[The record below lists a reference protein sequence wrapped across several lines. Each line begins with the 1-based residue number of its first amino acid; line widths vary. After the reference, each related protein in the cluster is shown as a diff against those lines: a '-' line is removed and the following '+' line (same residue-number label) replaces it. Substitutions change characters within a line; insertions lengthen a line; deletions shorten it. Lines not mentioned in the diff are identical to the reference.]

1 LADKSKGESRTIVLD
16 RNEWEAFVDEVE
28 RLAQVHSKLLARA
41 KEYRNDLSRR
51 QSARWP
57 AYGKTSLASR
67 ILSFFGLR
75 PSATAH
81 GYGMFCPYCG
91 TDAEPGDK
99 FCRICGKNMHS
110 QIGPDTARSMKPG

>member
-1 LADKSKGESRTIVLD
+1 LADKSKAESRTIVLD
-16 RNEWEAFVDEVE
+16 RNEWEAFVAEVK

-41 KEYRNDLSRR
+41 KEYKNDRS
-51 QSARWP
+51 QQQPTGWP
-57 AYGKTSLASR
+57 AYRKASLASR

-75 PSATAH
+75 PSTTAH

-91 TDAEPGDK
+91 TDAELRDK
-99 FCRICGKNMHS
+99 FCRICGKNMHG